1 MSNKELKQLK
11 RSLWLSLKLA
21 NIAAVRRIER
31 EIVDMAEMRTAA

>member
-21 NIAAVRRIER
+21 NMAAVRRIER
-31 EIVDMAEMRTAA
+31 EIVDMAEMRKAA